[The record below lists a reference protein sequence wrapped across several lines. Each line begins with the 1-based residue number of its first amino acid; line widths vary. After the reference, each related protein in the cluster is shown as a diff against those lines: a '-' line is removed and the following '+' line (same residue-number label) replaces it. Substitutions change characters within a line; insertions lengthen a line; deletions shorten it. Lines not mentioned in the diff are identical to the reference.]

1 MPDVTW
7 HPVDET
13 PPVEEGQYL
22 VCYGYEGLL
31 TFAVAEAWFEEGG
44 IVWCRLGTL
53 VEVEGV
59 THWAHIVYPEPQEE
73 A

>member
-13 PPVEEGQYL
+13 PPRADEYWVWDGKRHHRPQ
-22 VCYGYEGLL
+22 
-31 TFAVAEAWFEEGG
+31 VADWYCSTERWVDPRDHRV
-44 IVWCRLGTL
+44 I
-53 VEVEGV
+53 EGV
-59 THWAHIVYPEPQEE
+59 THWAHIVYPEPPEE